1 MWTLNFVSE
10 GTTPFRLL
18 KLFFESVKD
27 KTDLGF

>member
-1 MWTLNFVSE
+1 MDSLNYVSE
-10 GTTPFRLL
+10 GITPFRLL